1 MAPTVGSATAEAVDP
16 PRWLVWGGLVIGV
29 VSVSFAA
36 ILIRW
41 ADAPALSVSFW
52 RCLGAAVALAP
63 FALRQRRTLARLPR
77 GDRWLLLLSAASLA
91 LHFSLWIGSLSFTT
105 VASSV
110 TLVCAS
116 TPFVGLAAARFLDE
130 PPSRRT
136 WIGMGLT
143 LAGAIGIGAADL
155 GSSDLGGRALLGDAM
170 ALGGAVAITGYLI
183 VGRKLRREGLPNSVY
198 GTAVY
203 GMAALVLGPV
213 CLLTGAELVGFDPE
227 TWWVLAAIVAVP
239 QLLGHTVFNAL
250 MGTVTATVVAIVVLA
265 EPMVSTALAWVLLDE
280 LPAPLFWLGAP
291 VILVGVYVAATGEA
305 AASGEVTS
313 PADLEL

>member
-1 MAPTVGSATAEAVDP
+1 MTPTVGIDQDHHADP
-16 PRWLVWGGLVIGV
+16 PRWLVWGGLVLGV

-52 RCLGAAVALAP
+52 RCAGAAVVLAP
-63 FALRQRRTLARLPR
+63 FALRQRRALARLSPA
-77 GDRWLLLLSAASLA
+77 DRWLLLLSAGSLA
-91 LHFSLWIGSLSFTT
+91 LHFSLWIGSLSYTT

-143 LAGAIGIGAADL
+143 LLGAVGIGAADL
-155 GSSDLGGRALLGDAM
+155 GSADLGARALLGDAM
-170 ALGGAVAITGYLI
+170 ALGGAVAITGYLV
-183 VGRKLRREGLPNSVY
+183 VGRKLRRQGLPNAVY

-203 GMAALVLGPV
+203 GIAALVLGPV
-213 CLLTGAELVGFDPE
+213 CLLTGAELVGFDAQ
-227 TWWVLAAIVAVP
+227 TWWVLALIVAVP

-250 MGTVTATVVAIVVLA
+250 MGTITATVVAIAVLA
-265 EPMVSTALAWVLLDE
+265 EPMASTALAWLLLDE

-291 VILVGVYVAATGEA
+291 LILVGVYVAATGEA
-305 AASGEVTS
+305 AAGSRPT